1 MKKKLD
7 KYKKFFDLLSQLKS
21 MFCPGYLKGNLR
33 SFNLISDI
41 IKALYAVLI
50 ESKKNIVYDLSVVVQ
65 NEIEEFFRILGLG
78 ELCIFYSNAGAVF
91 AAQQTLFSGVWWVEN
106 KIISDKVSNL
116 SIEIGLIPR
125 FVSAEREERL
135 QNLDFDTMLPSLKS
149 TSVGFQA
156 LISSLVRDTKGN
168 HLAMNEKKIQLN
180 LLPLVPQDKKTLFS
194 LLPKTAITIYS
205 QQKQAWVFG
214 TPWKNIWWIEEL
226 TDVAINRRELGLLV
240 CEFPYSL
247 FPVSSEL
254 RISARRLEKIAAQL
268 KP

>member
-1 MKKKLD
+1 
-7 KYKKFFDLLSQLKS
+7 
-21 MFCPGYLKGNLR
+21 MFCPGYLRGNLR

-50 ESKKNIVYDLSVVVQ
+50 ERKKNIVYDLSVVVQ

-78 ELCIFYSNAGAVF
+78 ELCIFYSQSGAVF
-91 AAQQTLFSGVWWVEN
+91 AAQQTLFSGVWWVE
-106 KIISDKVSNL
+106 KKVSPDKTSSL
-116 SIEIGLIPR
+116 SVEIGLIPR
-125 FVSAEREERL
+125 FVTVEQEERL
-135 QNLDFDTMLPSLKS
+135 QNLDLDTMLPSLQS
-149 TSVGFQA
+149 TSVGLQA
-156 LISSLVRDTKGN
+156 LISSLVRNTN
-168 HLAMNEKKIQLN
+168 ENYLATNEKKIQLN
-180 LLPLVPQDKKTLFS
+180 LLPLVPQDKKALFN
-194 LLPKTAITIYS
+194 LLPKTEITIYS

-226 TDVAINRRELGLLV
+226 TDEEINRRELGLLV

>member
-7 KYKKFFDLLSQLKS
+7 KYKKIFDLLSQLKS
-21 MFCPGYLKGNLR
+21 MFCPGYLRKNLR

-50 ESKKNIVYDLSVVVQ
+50 ESKKNIVYDLSGIVQ

-78 ELCIFYSNAGAVF
+78 ELCIFYSQSGAVF

-106 KIISDKVSNL
+106 KVGPDKPSRL

-125 FVSAEREERL
+125 FVTAEQEERL
-135 QNLDFDTMLPSLKS
+135 QNLDVETMLPSLKS
-149 TSVGFQA
+149 TSVGLQA
-156 LISSLVRDTKGN
+156 LISSLEKDTKEN
-168 HLAMNEKKIQLN
+168 HLATEKKIQLN
-180 LLPLVPQDKKTLFS
+180 LLPLFPQDKKTLFS
-194 LLPKTAITIYS
+194 LLPKTEITIYS
-205 QQKQAWVFG
+205 QRKQAWVFG
-214 TPWKNIWWIEEL
+214 TLLKNIWWIEEL
-226 TDVAINRRELGLLV
+226 TDVEINRWELSLLV
-240 CEFPYSL
+240 CEIPYSL